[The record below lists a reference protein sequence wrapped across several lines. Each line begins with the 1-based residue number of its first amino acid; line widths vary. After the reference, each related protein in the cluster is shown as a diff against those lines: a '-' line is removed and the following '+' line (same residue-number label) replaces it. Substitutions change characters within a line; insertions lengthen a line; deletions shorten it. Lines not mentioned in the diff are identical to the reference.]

1 MNGGPPVGGVPGGR
15 PGGGPGGGGPSA
27 GAGRSNVLPAPTPES
42 TTPPSGADTD
52 TGAGVGATPSGGSGG
67 EDSGPAIM
75 ARTASRVCSPST
87 NTSVFPCELTLMR
100 PVKRPELDLQD
111 RMKEPGINRIELCY
125 IYMYVIHVHVRMYMY
140 IHVGGLLH
148 VYM

>member
-1 MNGGPPVGGVPGGR
+1 MDGGPPISGVPGGR
-15 PGGGPGGGGPSA
+15 PDGGPGGGGPSA

-52 TGAGVGATPSGGSGG
+52 TGAGVGATPNGGSGG

-75 ARTASRVCSPST
+75 ARTASRVCSQRT

-111 RMKEPGINRIELCY
+111 RNLESIESNHRIELCY
-125 IYMYVIHVHVRMYMY
+125 IYMYTCM
-140 IHVGGLLH
+140 
-148 VYM
+148 